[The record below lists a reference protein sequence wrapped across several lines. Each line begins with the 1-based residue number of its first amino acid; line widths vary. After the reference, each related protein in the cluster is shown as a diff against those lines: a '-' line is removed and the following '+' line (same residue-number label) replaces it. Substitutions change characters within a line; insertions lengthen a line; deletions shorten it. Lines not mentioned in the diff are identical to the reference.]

1 MRRNT
6 SIFIILI
13 IAGIFL
19 LGTVSAVSAVTSS
32 TDKTAPAISSVYPK
46 SSATGI
52 SRTNT
57 LYVKFS
63 ENIKAGPNWSK
74 IYVKNLKTGKK
85 VAVSKSIS
93 GNVLYLK
100 TGTRSSYTWY
110 QIYIPSTAIKDA
122 ANNSLAISHIWK
134 FKTGTAAT
142 TVIAKGSKTVTVH
155 QDVLYY
161 KYNWKTYR
169 YSNYNV
175 KLILTNSTYFL
186 GSLYGTSYYNAT
198 IKKVGTNKLKVTQS
212 FISAAGKKYTYSDYY
227 KFNGAN
233 AVNFYKTAFFQKYYL
248 KAYLT

>member
-1 MRRNT
+1 MKRNT
-6 SIFIILI
+6 NIFIILI

-32 TDKTAPAISSVYPK
+32 TDKTAPTISSVYPK

-74 IYVKNLKTGKK
+74 IYIKNLKTGKK

-93 GNVLYLK
+93 GTVLYLK

-155 QDVLYY
+155 KDVLYY

-175 KLILTNSTYFL
+175 KLVVSNSTYLL
-186 GSLYGTSYYNAT
+186 GSLYGTNYYNAT

-212 FISAAGKKYTYSDYY
+212 FISAAGKKNSYTVYY
-227 KFNGAN
+227 RFNGAN